1 MSDSEAPMTL
11 MDHLLE
17 LRKRI
22 LHSFL
27 FIALVFLGLVY
38 FANDIYLFIA
48 QPMLSALPEGGHFQ
62 AIDPTATFFAPF
74 KLTFFVAFFL
84 TMPFVLHQAW
94 LFISPGLYAHEKRL
108 AIPVL
113 LSSVLL
119 FYGGIA
125 FAYFVVLEL
134 ILGFLVHTAPDG
146 ILPIPDITSYLNLI
160 LKLFFAFGCAFEIP
174 IATVLLILSG
184 IVTPESLKK
193 HRPYVFVGCFVIGML
208 LTPPDIFSQTLLA
221 LPMWLLFESGILLGM
236 FLSRQRKKT
245 ADTETD
251 SADTKTS

>member
-1 MSDSEAPMTL
+1 MSDGDAPMTL

-17 LRKRI
+17 LRRRI
-22 LHSFL
+22 LHSFA
-27 FIALVFLGLVY
+27 FIAIVFLCLVF
-38 FANDIYLFIA
+38 FANDIYLFVA
-48 QPMLSALPEGGHFQ
+48 QPMLDALPEGAHLQ

-113 LSSVLL
+113 LSSVIL
-119 FYGGIA
+119 FYAGIA

-134 ILGFLVHTAPDG
+134 ILGFLVNTAPDG
-146 ILPIPDITSYLNLI
+146 VLPLPDISSYLNLV

-174 IATVLLILSG
+174 IATVLLLLSG
-184 IVTPESLKK
+184 ATSAEALKK

-208 LTPPDIFSQTLLA
+208 MTPPDIFSQTLLA
-221 LPMWLLFESGILLGM
+221 LPMWLLFESGIILGALLT
-236 FLSRQRKKT
+236 RQRKDHKK
-245 ADTETD
+245 ATE
-251 SADTKTS
+251 S